1 MQLPPP
7 SVLSKEG
14 VMTEDSPLDRDALSA
29 SAAKLL
35 RQKAEDIA
43 SAAEAASSE
52 SLKPLSPEA
61 TRQTLHDLRVYQ
73 IELEMQNEEL
83 RRAQLALDTSR
94 AQYFDLYDLAPV
106 GYCTISE
113 QGLILQ
119 ANLKAA
125 VLFGVAR
132 SALATQPFSRFIVR
146 DDQDTYYQFR
156 KRLIETEEAQCCD
169 LRIAKHDGTPR
180 WTELAATTV
189 LDDDGARIVR
199 LVLNDISDR
208 KKVEAEREALEKVL
222 VDKNTDL
229 ENARSVAEKANL
241 AKSDF
246 LSSMSHELRTPLN
259 AILGFSQLLASDAST
274 PTPSQQRSIDQVLKA
289 GWYLLELVNEILDLA
304 VIESGKLSLSMEPVS
319 LADVLRECENMVD
332 AQAKMRGIDMTF
344 PQLQMPCFVLA
355 DRIRLKQVVINLLS
369 NAIKYNKAGG
379 AVIVE
384 CAAGA
389 PDSIRIS
396 IRDTGKGLDPKQ
408 LPQLFQPFNRLG
420 QDSGVIE
427 GTGIGLVVSKR
438 LIEFM
443 RGIIGVESSV
453 GQGSVFW
460 IELKLTTEVP
470 QPAAVLP
477 VQIVRAESQLDAP
490 LRTLLYIEDNPA
502 NLLLVEE
509 LIARRPNIRFLSGT
523 DGISGIEIA
532 RSAIPDVILM
542 DINLPGI
549 SGIDALKMLSEM
561 PETAHIPVI
570 ALSANAMPND
580 IEKGLKAGFLR
591 YLTKPIKI
599 HDFMGALDV
608 SLKFSKKPTD
618 NMNTEGRE
626 NAPTP

>member
-1 MQLPPP
+1 
-7 SVLSKEG
+7 
-14 VMTEDSPLDRDALSA
+14 MTEDSPPDRDALSA

-43 SAAEAASSE
+43 SAAEAATPE
-52 SLKPLSPEA
+52 SLRPLSPEA

-73 IELEMQNEEL
+73 IQLEMQNEEL

-125 VLFGVAR
+125 VLVGVAR
-132 SALATQPFSRFIVR
+132 SALATQPFSRFILK
-146 DDQDTYYQFR
+146 DDQDTYYKFR

-169 LRIAKHDGTPR
+169 LRIAKHDGTPC
-180 WTELAATTV
+180 WTQLAATTV

-222 VDKNTDL
+222 LDKNTDL
-229 ENARSVAEKANL
+229 ENARCVAEKANL

-259 AILGFSQLLASDAST
+259 AILGFSQLLASDASP

-332 AQAKMRGIDMTF
+332 AQAKMCGIGMTF

-384 CAAGA
+384 CAARA
-389 PDSIRIS
+389 PDS
-396 IRDTGKGLDPKQ
+396 GLP
-408 LPQLFQPFNRLG
+408 R
-420 QDSGVIE
+420 
-427 GTGIGLVVSKR
+427 KR
-438 LIEFM
+438 LPRPLGR
-443 RGIIGVESSV
+443 RG
-453 GQGSVFW
+453 
-460 IELKLTTEVP
+460 VP
-470 QPAAVLP
+470 GAGPQHGA
-477 VQIVRAESQLDAP
+477 RAC
-490 LRTLLYIEDNPA
+490 
-502 NLLLVEE
+502 
-509 LIARRPNIRFLSGT
+509 ARAGRAHPRRSG
-523 DGISGIEIA
+523 
-532 RSAIPDVILM
+532 RSALR
-542 DINLPGI
+542 
-549 SGIDALKMLSEM
+549 
-561 PETAHIPVI
+561 
-570 ALSANAMPND
+570 
-580 IEKGLKAGFLR
+580 AG
-591 YLTKPIKI
+591 
-599 HDFMGALDV
+599 
-608 SLKFSKKPTD
+608 
-618 NMNTEGRE
+618 
-626 NAPTP
+626 